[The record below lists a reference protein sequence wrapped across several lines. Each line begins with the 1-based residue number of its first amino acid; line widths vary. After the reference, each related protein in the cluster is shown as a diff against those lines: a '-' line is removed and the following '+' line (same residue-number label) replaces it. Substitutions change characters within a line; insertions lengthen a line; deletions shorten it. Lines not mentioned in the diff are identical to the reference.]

1 MDKRIKPMDE
11 LTDEQK
17 TVIAEAQKNFSDLK
31 NSNVVFT
38 DAHMDLLFG
47 QARSMNGW
55 QDKEV
60 SDDMVKSLYEL
71 DKMGP
76 TSTNGCPGRCIFIK
90 SQEQKE
96 KLEPALLP
104 NNVPKVMSAPVIAII
119 GYDLDFSD
127 HMTKLFPH
135 MDVTPMYK
143 GNDEMNVSTAF
154 RNSSLQ
160 GAYLMMVARAMG
172 LDCGPMSGFNN
183 QLVDE
188 TFFLD
193 TNIKSNFLCCIG
205 YGDSTKIFQRLPRLD
220 FDEVCKII

>member
-1 MDKRIKPMDE
+1 MTE
-11 LTDEQK
+11 LTNEQK
-17 TVIAEAQKNFSDLK
+17 KAIADAQASFEDIKNTCEPLK
-31 NSNVVFT
+31 EKQL
-38 DAHMDLLFG
+38 DLLFG

-55 QDKEV
+55 QNKEV
-60 SDDMVKSLYEL
+60 SDDMIKSLYEL
-71 DKMGP
+71 TKMGP
-76 TSTNGCPGRCIFIK
+76 TSTNCCPGRFVFIRSK
-90 SQEQKE
+90 EEKE

-127 HMTKLFPH
+127 HMKKLFPH
-135 MDVTPMYK
+135 MDVAPMYK

-188 TFFLD
+188 TFFSD

-205 YGDSTKIFQRLPRLD
+205 YGDSSKIFQRLPRLD
-220 FDEVCKII
+220 FNEVCKII

>member
-1 MDKRIKPMDE
+1 MTE
-11 LTDEQK
+11 LTNEQK
-17 TVIAEAQKNFSDLK
+17 KAIADAQARFEDIKNTSEPLNEK
-31 NSNVVFT
+31 QL
-38 DAHMDLLFG
+38 DLLFG

-55 QDKEV
+55 LSKEV

-71 DKMGP
+71 TKMGP
-76 TSTNGCPGRCIFIK
+76 TSTNCCPGRFVFIK
-90 SQEQKE
+90 SQEEKE

-104 NNVPKVMSAPVIAII
+104 NNIPKVMSAPVIAII

-135 MDVTPMYK
+135 LDVAPMYK
-143 GNDEMNVSTAF
+143 GNNEMNVSTAF

-188 TFFLD
+188 TFFSD

>member
-1 MDKRIKPMDE
+1 MDE

-17 TVIAEAQKNFSDLK
+17 KIIGVAQKNFSDLK
-31 NSNVVFT
+31 NSNVVLN
-38 DAHMDLLFG
+38 DEHMDLLFG

-60 SDDMVKSLYEL
+60 SDDMVKSIYEL
-71 DKMGP
+71 TKMGP
-76 TSTNGCPGRCIFIK
+76 TSTNCCPARFVFIK
-90 SQEQKE
+90 SHEEKE

-135 MDVTPMYK
+135 MDVAPMYK

-160 GAYLMMVARAMG
+160 GAYLMMVTRAMG

-188 TFFLD
+188 TFFSE

-205 YGDSTKIFQRLPRLD
+205 YGDSSKIFQRLPRLD

>member
-1 MDKRIKPMDE
+1 MTE
-11 LTDEQK
+11 LTNEQEK
-17 TVIAEAQKNFSDLK
+17 AIADAQATFEDIKNTSEPLNEK
-31 NSNVVFT
+31 QL
-38 DAHMDLLFG
+38 DLLFG
-47 QARSMNGW
+47 KARSMNGW

-60 SDDMVKSLYEL
+60 PDDMIKSLYEL
-71 DKMGP
+71 TKMGP
-76 TSTNGCPGRCIFIK
+76 TSTNCCPGRFVFIK
-90 SQEQKE
+90 SQEEKE

-104 NNVPKVMSAPVIAII
+104 NNVPKVMSAPVVAII

-135 MDVTPMYK
+135 MDVAPMYK

-160 GAYLMMVARAMG
+160 GAYLMMVVRAMG

-188 TFFLD
+188 TFFSD

-220 FDEVCKII
+220 FNEVCKII

>member
-1 MDKRIKPMDE
+1 MLDDLTEE
-11 LTDEQK
+11 LNQIVT
-17 TVIAEAQKNFSDLK
+17 AAQEKFKDLK
-31 NSNVVFT
+31 ERTNPLDEEALN
-38 DAHMDLLFG
+38 LIFG
-47 QARSMNGW
+47 EARSMNGW
-55 QDKEV
+55 QDKDV
-60 SDDMVKSLYEL
+60 SDAMIHSLYDL
-71 DKMGP
+71 TKMGP
-76 TSTNGCPGRCIFIK
+76 TSTNCSPARFVFVK
-90 SQEQKE
+90 SEAE
-96 KLEPALLP
+96 KVKFEPALLP
-104 NNVPKVMSAPVIAII
+104 NNISKVMTAPVVAII

-135 MDVTPMYK
+135 MDVAPMYK
-143 GNDEMNVSTAF
+143 GNNEMNVSTAF

-188 TFFLD
+188 TFFSD

>member
-1 MDKRIKPMDE
+1 MLDD
-11 LTDEQK
+11 LTEEQK
-17 TVIAEAQKNFSDLK
+17 QIVTAAQEKFKDLK
-31 NSNVVFT
+31 ERTNPLDEEALN
-38 DAHMDLLFG
+38 LIFG
-47 QARSMNGW
+47 EARSMNGW
-55 QDKEV
+55 QDKDV
-60 SDDMVKSLYEL
+60 SDAMIRSLYDL
-71 DKMGP
+71 TKMGP
-76 TSTNGCPGRCIFIK
+76 TSTNCSPARFVFVK
-90 SQEQKE
+90 SEAE
-96 KLEPALLP
+96 KVKFEPALLP
-104 NNVPKVMSAPVIAII
+104 NNISKVMTAPVVAII

-135 MDVTPMYK
+135 MDVAPMYK
-143 GNDEMNVSTAF
+143 GNNEMNVSTAF

-188 TFFLD
+188 TFFSD

>member
-1 MDKRIKPMDE
+1 MLDD
-11 LTDEQK
+11 LTEEQK
-17 TVIAEAQKNFSDLK
+17 QIVTAAQEKFKDLK
-31 NSNVVFT
+31 ERTNPLDEEALNLVF
-38 DAHMDLLFG
+38 G
-47 QARSMNGW
+47 EARSMNGW
-55 QDKEV
+55 QDKDV
-60 SDDMVKSLYEL
+60 SDAMIRSLYDL
-71 DKMGP
+71 TKMGP
-76 TSTNGCPGRCIFIK
+76 TSTNCSPARFVFVK
-90 SQEQKE
+90 SEAE
-96 KLEPALLP
+96 KAKFEPALLP
-104 NNVPKVMSAPVIAII
+104 NNISKVMTAPVVAII

-135 MDVTPMYK
+135 MDVAPMYK

-160 GAYLMMVARAMG
+160 GAYFMMVARAMG

-188 TFFLD
+188 TFFSD

>member
-1 MDKRIKPMDE
+1 MIE

-17 TVIAEAQKNFSDLK
+17 KAIADAQATFEDIKNTSEPLK
-31 NSNVVFT
+31 KNQL
-38 DAHMDLLFG
+38 DLLFG

-60 SDDMVKSLYEL
+60 SDDMVKSIYEL
-71 DKMGP
+71 TKMCP
-76 TSTNGCPGRCIFIK
+76 TSTNCCPGRFVFIK
-90 SQEQKE
+90 SQEEKE

-135 MDVTPMYK
+135 MDVAPMYK

-160 GAYLMMVARAMG
+160 GALS
-172 LDCGPMSGFNN
+172 L
-183 QLVDE
+183 
-188 TFFLD
+188 
-193 TNIKSNFLCCIG
+193 IHI
-205 YGDSTKIFQRLPRLD
+205 
-220 FDEVCKII
+220 

>member
-1 MDKRIKPMDE
+1 MTE
-11 LTDEQK
+11 LTNEQK
-17 TVIAEAQKNFSDLK
+17 KAI
-31 NSNVVFT
+31 T
-38 DAHMDLLFG
+38 DAQATFEDIKNTSEPLNEKQLDLLFG

-55 QDKEV
+55 LSKEV

-71 DKMGP
+71 TKMGP
-76 TSTNGCPGRCIFIK
+76 TSTNCCPGRFVFIK
-90 SQEQKE
+90 SQEEKE

-135 MDVTPMYK
+135 MDVAPMYK
-143 GNDEMNVSTAF
+143 GNNEMNVSTAF

-188 TFFLD
+188 TFFSD